1 MSWLVQVDSPLPFI
15 IAVVVAI
22 MISFMVTARQPRR

>member
-15 IAVVVAI
+15 IAAVVVI